1 MSSELGINEIL
12 RRSQQEF
19 NRLTEFCIQFPDDLF
34 FQQPSE
40 DKWSPAQHLKHL
52 IISTR
57 TTTAAYALPKFL
69 VRMVGGRP
77 NRPSSSYEALVTKYQ
92 AILQQGAKAKGRY
105 IPGAIMASKGKN
117 TLLEQWKKVT
127 DHYLDAVKKNWTSD
141 QLDKYIVSHPAL
153 GKITLRELS
162 YFTIYHTYHHYN
174 IIANSKFYKESL

>member
-1 MSSELGINEIL
+1 MSSELVIDEIL
-12 RRSQQEF
+12 QRSQQEF

-40 DKWSPAQHLKHL
+40 DKWSAAQHLKHL

-57 TTTAAYALPKFL
+57 ITSAAYALPKFL

-77 NRPSSSYEALVTKYQ
+77 NRASRSYEALVAKYQ
-92 AILQQGAKAKGRY
+92 AKLQQGGKASGRY
-105 IPGAIMASKGKN
+105 IPGKINASIGKN
-117 TLLEQWKKVT
+117 PLLTQWKKVT
-127 DHYLDAVKKNWTSD
+127 GLYLDAIKKNWTNN
-141 QLDKYIVSHPAL
+141 QLDKYIVSHPLL

-174 IIANSKFYKESL
+174 SIMNSKLHKEIL